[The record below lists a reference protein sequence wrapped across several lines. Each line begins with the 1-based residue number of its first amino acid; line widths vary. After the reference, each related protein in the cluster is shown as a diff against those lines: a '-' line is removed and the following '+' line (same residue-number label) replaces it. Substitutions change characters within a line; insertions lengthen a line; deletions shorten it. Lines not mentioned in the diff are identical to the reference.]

1 MIFNK
6 IFYSFLTLI
15 LAVQL
20 YGCGSPGARYAEN
33 TGGRNVSRYE
43 SFTNGDVRF
52 DCMVACSGTWGANRD
67 RIIGLYKNGLS
78 KDVANSV
85 MDIGFTGMVPY
96 YLLGASAE
104 DLGYPS
110 AAITYYAL
118 ANTQD
123 CIAGTGCSDL
133 RLPDA
138 LNERAHRLSEPK
150 PQTST
155 SPIANN
161 GTNNLVYRRK
171 NCSGLYPWQRGTAAR
186 RVDCLN
192 DDWNDYNPSIE
203 SYVNDFKK
211 YRHGLAVQVDSGEIN
226 TTKYALLEK
235 QGLDNLISKIT
246 PNNYTPP
253 VIKSTEPPR
262 NTIYSGSNEA
272 ELKSSRKEQEKA
284 ISVSIDNG
292 NMPKVSNT
300 GDRKETSYSPLPDGS
315 SSYNEANVEVEDSG
329 FMTAIASAIGTTL
342 RLAATAAP
350 IALSYY
356 LKTNAS
362 RNAAAWN
369 GYYNNMYRKPT
380 TCVMTGNIATCN

>member
-1 MIFNK
+1 MIMNNL
-6 IFYSFLTLI
+6 FYPFLTLI
-15 LAVQL
+15 LAIQL

-33 TGGRNVSRYE
+33 TGGRKFSRYE

-110 AAITYYAL
+110 AALTYYAL

-123 CIAGTGCSDL
+123 CLAGTGCSDL

-150 PQTST
+150 RQTNT
-155 SPIANN
+155 SQIANN
-161 GTNNLVYRRK
+161 GTNNLEYRRK

-203 SYVNDFKK
+203 SYVNEFKK
-211 YRHGLAVQVDSGEIN
+211 YRYGLALQVDAGEMN

-235 QGLDNLISKIT
+235 QGLDSLISKIT

-253 VIKSTEPPR
+253 IKQTIESPR
-262 NTIYSGSNEA
+262 NAIYSSSNENQKTGSN
-272 ELKSSRKEQEKA
+272 KESKNA
-284 ISVSIDNG
+284 KNLSVENVYQ
-292 NMPKVSNT
+292 PKVSNT
-300 GDRKETSYSPLPDGS
+300 GESNESSYNPLPRES
-315 SSYNEANVEVEDSG
+315 SSYNEANVEAEDSG
-329 FMTAIASAIGTTL
+329 FMTAITSAIGTTL

-356 LKTNAS
+356 LRTNAA

-369 GYYNNMYRKPT
+369 GYYNNMYRRPT
-380 TCVMTGNIATCN
+380 TCVMTGNIASCN